1 MNQSSLE
8 FALCKLMDLG
18 GEKAAGSGTG
28 NAGDIRLEMLN
39 FVRQKTPDI
48 GGENIVLAVHIRRDG
63 EEPVRE
69 GAGTAK
75 ASGGADAGAAATA
88 TAGKASAAPVP
99 GKIIEA

>member
-1 MNQSSLE
+1 MLACTLDMVVS
-8 FALCKLMDLG
+8 KLFDAG
-18 GEKAAGSGTG
+18 GY
-28 NAGDIRLEMLN
+28 GDIRLEMLN

-88 TAGKASAAPVP
+88 GKASAAPVP